1 MVRLSIE
8 LVSSVVRSFI
18 WFFSLDKLPTPLQSI
33 YLGQG
38 TGGSPFFAF
47 LGLAGAVKKKASRK
61 TGSPRPKQA
70 GTAFSIKQTMRICDQ
85 VRTLAEPVCEAQG
98 YELIHV
104 EFQPEAGGRI
114 MRLYIDK
121 PGGVNLDDCVHV
133 SRQVNDILDVS
144 LEAIGPYQLEVS
156 SPGPE
161 RPLGR
166 PLDYERYKDRL
177 VRLKTRQPIE
187 GQKNFTGRLMG
198 LVDHQVHLS
207 INGKT
212 VAIPYDA
219 VLRARLVDSG
229 VNPK

>member
-1 MVRLSIE
+1 MKRTSHLI
-8 LVSSVVRSFI
+8 
-18 WFFSLDKLPTPLQSI
+18 
-33 YLGQG
+33 
-38 TGGSPFFAF
+38 
-47 LGLAGAVKKKASRK
+47 
-61 TGSPRPKQA
+61 
-70 GTAFSIKQTMRICDQ
+70 DQ
-85 VRTLAEPVCEAQG
+85 VRNLVEPVCEAQG

-121 PGGVNLDDCVHV
+121 PGGVTLDDCVDV

-144 LEAIGPYQLEVS
+144 LDAIGPYRLEVS
-156 SPGPE
+156 SPGQE

-166 PLDYERYKDRL
+166 PVDFETHKDCF
-177 VRLKTRQPIE
+177 VRLKTRQPID

-198 LVDHQVHLS
+198 LIDRQVQLS